1 MERPSFLTRWL
12 AVDPASPAL
21 FLDRWYTHGE
31 LRALG
36 ERTAG
41 WLRERGVSRGDKVCI
56 QLENGRELV
65 AAHLGCMA
73 LGAVRV
79 PLNAHYR
86 AAEVAPIVEDAA
98 PRLVIARDVSVFTR
112 GVPVE
117 TELGEGPPVSDWPT
131 PPDDVTCWL
140 FTSGTT
146 GRAKGAPQTYRM
158 WEANLDALAER
169 WRLSPEDRLWLC
181 LPLFHTHGLVL
192 GLHGTLL
199 RGASAVV
206 SARFD
211 PVVPPEGTTH
221 FYGVPTY
228 YRRWLDT
235 MAAFPD
241 AFRRL
246 KLLVS
251 GSDGLPAELSDAVF
265 ARTGHR
271 VLERYGMTETVMIAS
286 NPFDGDRRAGTVGTA
301 LPGVDVRIVDGEVQV
316 RGPSVFPGYQPR
328 PDPTAFTP
336 DGFFRTGDAGE
347 LDDAGYLRIVGRKK
361 DLVIVGGVNVSPA
374 EVELHLARVP
384 GVAEVGCCGLP
395 DADLNEIVACAVVP
409 DGSVPEGELRA
420 ALERAA
426 HALSGLKRPKRWAF
440 VPTLPRNALGKL
452 QRGRIPGEVF
462 GGFLLGRGGRA
473 PPQRPPDPHAR
484 RGL

>member
-1 MERPSFLTRWL
+1 MPHPSFLARWL

-21 FLDRWYTHGE
+21 FFDRWYTHGE

-41 WLRERGVSRGDKVCI
+41 WLRERGVGPGDRVAI
-56 QLENGRELV
+56 QLENGRDLV

-86 AAEVAPIVEDAA
+86 AAEVGPIVEDAA
-98 PRLVIARDVSVFTR
+98 PRLVLAREPAHFGEGVSVATTV
-112 GVPVE
+112 GEAAPVA
-117 TELGEGPPVSDWPT
+117 DWPT
-131 PPDDVTCWL
+131 PPEDVTCWL

-146 GRAKGAPQTYRM
+146 GRAKGVPQTYRM
-158 WEANLDALAER
+158 WETNLDALATA
-169 WRLSPEDRLWLC
+169 WALAPDDRLWLG
-181 LPLFHTHGLVL
+181 LPLFHTHGLVV
-192 GLHGTLL
+192 GLHGVLL

-211 PVVPPEGTTH
+211 PVLPPEGTTH

-235 MAAFPD
+235 MAAHPD

-246 KLLVS
+246 RLLVS
-251 GSDGLPAELSDAVF
+251 GSDGLPAELSDAVH
-265 ARTGHR
+265 AATGHR

-286 NPFDGDRRAGTVGTA
+286 NPFAGERRAGTVGTA
-301 LPGVDVRIVDGEVQV
+301 LPGVDLRIEDGEIQV
-316 RGPSVFPGYQPR
+316 RGPSVFGGYRPR
-328 PDPTAFTP
+328 PDPGAFTA
-336 DGFFRTGDAGE
+336 DGWFRTGDAGE
-347 LDDAGYLRIVGRKK
+347 FDEAGYLRIVGRKK

-374 EVELHLARVP
+374 EVEAHLARVP
-384 GVAEVGCCGLP
+384 GVAEIGCCGLP
-395 DADLNEIVACAVVP
+395 DRDLNEIVAAAVVP
-409 DGSVPEGELRA
+409 DGSVSEPELRA
-420 ALERAA
+420 ALDRAA
-426 HALSGLKRPKRWAF
+426 HELSGLKRPKRWAF
-440 VPTLPRNALGKL
+440 VDALPRNALGKL

-462 GGFLLGRGGRA
+462 GR
-473 PPQRPPDPHAR
+473 
-484 RGL
+484 